1 MGLVNVQLQFVA
13 LTRWVTWGDEEGDRT
28 PRMRAGFCI
37 GRRVEDDERQDTQSQ
52 VES

>member
-13 LTRWVTWGDEEGDRT
+13 LTRWGDEEGDRT